1 MAHRVPDGY
10 VSQRMDDGFVGTLR
24 GDIERRLQELEAA
37 RAEAE
42 RLQRALD
49 ALDAQAGH
57 TGVSAARGPV
67 DRVPRGT
74 RSAQLLRVV
83 ADQPGITQREVAE
96 AVGVPGAAVYAWVR
110 RAVLKGQIE
119 KQERRLYPVDHTEM
133 AA

>member
-1 MAHRVPDGY
+1 
-10 VSQRMDDGFVGTLR
+10 MDDGFVGTLR
-24 GDIERRLQELEAA
+24 GDIERRLGELEAA

-49 ALDAQAGH
+49 ALDAKPQAVR
-57 TGVSAARGPV
+57 TAPARGPV

-74 RSAQLLRVV
+74 RSAQLLQVV
-83 ADQPGITQREVAE
+83 ADKPGITQREVADV
-96 AVGVPGAAVYAWVR
+96 VGVPGAAVYAWVR

-119 KQERRLYPVDHTEM
+119 KQERRLYPVDHAEM

>member
-1 MAHRVPDGY
+1 
-10 VSQRMDDGFVGTLR
+10 MDDGFVGTLR
-24 GDIERRLQELEAA
+24 GDIERRLGELEAV

-49 ALDAQAGH
+49 ALDAGLEPGRPSA
-57 TGVSAARGPV
+57 TGGPV
-67 DRVPRGT
+67 HRVPRGT

-83 ADQPGITQREVAE
+83 VDRPGITQREVAD
-96 AVGVPGAAVYAWVR
+96 AVGVPGPAVYAWVR

-119 KQERRLYPVDHTEM
+119 KQERRLYPVEHAEM

>member
-1 MAHRVPDGY
+1 
-10 VSQRMDDGFVGTLR
+10 MDDGFVGTLR
-24 GDIERRLQELEAA
+24 GDIERRLGELEAV

-49 ALDAQAGH
+49 ALDAGPKP
-57 TGVSAARGPV
+57 VAAVVPRGSV

-83 ADQPGITQREVAE
+83 ADRPGITQREVAD
-96 AVGVPGAAVYAWVR
+96 AVGVPGPAVYAWVR
-110 RAVLKGQIE
+110 RAVLKGQIA
-119 KQERRLYPVDHTEM
+119 KQDRRLYPVEHAEM

>member
-1 MAHRVPDGY
+1 
-10 VSQRMDDGFVGTLR
+10 MDDGFVGTLR
-24 GDIERRLQELEAA
+24 GDIERRLSELEAA

-49 ALDAQAGH
+49 ALDGAPQ
-57 TGVSAARGPV
+57 AARASV

-83 ADQPGITQREVAE
+83 ADRPGITQREVAD

-119 KQERRLYPVDHTEM
+119 KQERRLYPVEHAEM

>member
-1 MAHRVPDGY
+1 
-10 VSQRMDDGFVGTLR
+10 MDDGFVATLR
-24 GDIERRLQELEAA
+24 GDIEQRLSELEAA

-49 ALDAQAGH
+49 ALDAAPQA
-57 TGVSAARGPV
+57 VAASV

-83 ADQPGITQREVAE
+83 ADRPGITQREVAD

-119 KQERRLYPVDHTEM
+119 KQERRLYPVEHAEM

>member
-1 MAHRVPDGY
+1 
-10 VSQRMDDGFVGTLR
+10 MDDGFVGTLR
-24 GDIERRLQELEAA
+24 GDIERRLHELEAA

-49 ALDAQAGH
+49 ALDAK
-57 TGVSAARGPV
+57 TENVRVSTARAPV

-74 RSAQLLRVV
+74 RAAQLLQVV
-83 ADQPGITQREVAE
+83 ADQPGITQREVAD

-119 KQERRLYPVDHTEM
+119 KQERRLYPVEHTEM

>member
-1 MAHRVPDGY
+1 
-10 VSQRMDDGFVGTLR
+10 MDDGFVGTLR
-24 GDIERRLQELEAA
+24 GDIERRLSELEDA

-49 ALDAQAGH
+49 ALDAKPKAAGA
-57 TGVSAARGPV
+57 TAARRAV

-83 ADQPGITQREVAE
+83 ADQPGITQREVAD

-119 KQERRLYPVDHTEM
+119 KQERRLYPVEPAEHTEM

>member
-1 MAHRVPDGY
+1 
-10 VSQRMDDGFVGTLR
+10 MDDGFVGTLR
-24 GDIERRLQELEAA
+24 GDIERRLRELEAA

-49 ALDAQAGH
+49 ALDAKPRPVRA
-57 TGVSAARGPV
+57 APARGPV

-74 RSAQLLRVV
+74 RSAQLLQVV
-83 ADQPGITQREVAE
+83 ADQPGITQREVADV
-96 AVGVPGAAVYAWVR
+96 VGVPGAAVYAWVR

-119 KQERRLYPVDHTEM
+119 KQERRLYPVDHAEM